1 METFRPG
8 VGKLPNGH
16 RFSLTSAHIGER
28 GGGQHISIS
37 ETGNTSSDFM
47 ELIYQMCAVLLWI
60 KHDIKILLVGGDFD

>member
-1 METFRPG
+1 METLRPG

-28 GGGQHISIS
+28 GGEQHISIS

-47 ELIYQMCAVLLWI
+47 ELINVCGFALDKTRYQNITGW
-60 KHDIKILLVGGDFD
+60 GGF